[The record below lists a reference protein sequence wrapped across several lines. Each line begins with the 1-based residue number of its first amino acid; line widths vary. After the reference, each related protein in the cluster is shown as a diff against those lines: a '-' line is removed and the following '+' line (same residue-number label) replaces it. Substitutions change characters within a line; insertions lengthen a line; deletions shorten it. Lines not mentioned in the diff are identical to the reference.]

1 MPIAQWLNEICLISH
16 VPTSGNS
23 TGMRGRN
30 SARIENSEWGEA
42 GIPENRELGMGRSGN
57 SARIENSEW
66 GEAGIPENR
75 ELGMGRSGNSAR
87 IENSEWG
94 EAGIP
99 ENRELGMGR
108 SGNLENTSGLEN
120 GLLSTN
126 VILATLWDLSTLRRL
141 WTYWALRG
149 LLRIVVD

>member
-1 MPIAQWLNEICLISH
+1 MGR
-16 VPTSGNS
+16 SGNPRES
-23 TGMRGRN
+23 RTRN
-30 SARIENSEWGEA
+30 GEKRESR
-42 GIPENRELGMGRSGN
+42 ENRELGMGRSGN

-66 GEAGIPENR
+66 GEAGTRNGEKR
-75 ELGMGRSGNSAR
+75 ESR
-87 IENSEWG
+87 
-94 EAGIP
+94 

>member
-57 SARIENSEW
+57 PARIENSEW
-66 GEAGIPENR
+66 GEAGTRNGEKR
-75 ELGMGRSGNSAR
+75 ESR
-87 IENSEWG
+87 
-94 EAGIP
+94 

-108 SGNLENTSGLEN
+108 SGNLENISGLEN

>member
-57 SARIENSEW
+57 PRESRARNGEKRESPRIENSEW
-66 GEAGIPENR
+66 GEAGIPR
-75 ELGMGRSGNSAR
+75 ESRTRN
-87 IENSEWG
+87 G
-94 EAGIP
+94 EKREFR

>member
-57 SARIENSEW
+57 PARIENSEW
-66 GEAGIPENR
+66 GEAGIPR
-75 ELGMGRSGNSAR
+75 ESRTRN
-87 IENSEWG
+87 G
-94 EAGIP
+94 EKREFR

>member
-1 MPIAQWLNEICLISH
+1 MWRAEMPIAQWLNEICLISH

-57 SARIENSEW
+57 
-66 GEAGIPENR
+66 
-75 ELGMGRSGNSAR
+75 
-87 IENSEWG
+87 
-94 EAGIP
+94 
-99 ENRELGMGR
+99 
-108 SGNLENTSGLEN
+108 LENISGLEN

>member
-57 SARIENSEW
+57 PRESRARNGEKRESPRIENSEW
-66 GEAGIPENR
+66 GEAGIPR
-75 ELGMGRSGNSAR
+75 ESRTRNGEKRESREYIGVRKWSVIYERYFGDVVGFVDLAEVVDLLGVEGVVAYCRR
-87 IENSEWG
+87 
-94 EAGIP
+94 
-99 ENRELGMGR
+99 
-108 SGNLENTSGLEN
+108 
-120 GLLSTN
+120 
-126 VILATLWDLSTLRRL
+126 LRRF
-141 WTYWALRG
+141 
-149 LLRIVVD
+149 

>member
-1 MPIAQWLNEICLISH
+1 MWRAEMPIAQWLNEICLISH

-66 GEAGIPENR
+66 GEAGIPR
-75 ELGMGRSGNSAR
+75 ESRTRNGEKRESREYIGVRKWSVIYERYFGDVVGFVDLAEVVDLLGVEGVVAYCRR
-87 IENSEWG
+87 
-94 EAGIP
+94 
-99 ENRELGMGR
+99 
-108 SGNLENTSGLEN
+108 
-120 GLLSTN
+120 
-126 VILATLWDLSTLRRL
+126 LRRF
-141 WTYWALRG
+141 
-149 LLRIVVD
+149 

>member
-57 SARIENSEW
+57 PARIENSEW
-66 GEAGIPENR
+66 GEAGIPR
-75 ELGMGRSGNSAR
+75 ESRTRN
-87 IENSEWG
+87 G
-94 EAGIP
+94 EKRESR

>member
-23 TGMRGRN
+23 TGMRGR
-30 SARIENSEWGEA
+30 
-42 GIPENRELGMGRSGN
+42 
-57 SARIENSEW
+57 
-66 GEAGIPENR
+66 
-75 ELGMGRSGNSAR
+75 NSAR

>member
-42 GIPENRELGMGRSGN
+42 GIPRESRTRNGEKRESP
-57 SARIENSEW
+57 RIENSEW
-66 GEAGIPENR
+66 GEAGIPR
-75 ELGMGRSGNSAR
+75 ESRTRN
-87 IENSEWG
+87 G
-94 EAGIP
+94 EKRESR

>member
-57 SARIENSEW
+57 PARIENSEW
-66 GEAGIPENR
+66 GEAGTRNGEKR
-75 ELGMGRSGNSAR
+75 ESR
-87 IENSEWG
+87 
-94 EAGIP
+94 

>member
-1 MPIAQWLNEICLISH
+1 MWRAEMPIAQWLNEICLISH

-23 TGMRGRN
+23 TGMRGR
-30 SARIENSEWGEA
+30 
-42 GIPENRELGMGRSGN
+42 
-57 SARIENSEW
+57 
-66 GEAGIPENR
+66 
-75 ELGMGRSGNSAR
+75 NSAR

>member
-1 MPIAQWLNEICLISH
+1 
-16 VPTSGNS
+16 
-23 TGMRGRN
+23 MRGRN

-57 SARIENSEW
+57 PRESRARN
-66 GEAGIPENR
+66 GEKR
-75 ELGMGRSGNSAR
+75 ESR
-87 IENSEWG
+87 
-94 EAGIP
+94 

-108 SGNLENTSGLEN
+108 SGNLENTSGVEN

>member
-57 SARIENSEW
+57 PARIENSEW
-66 GEAGIPENR
+66 GEAGIPR
-75 ELGMGRSGNSAR
+75 ESRTRNGEKRESREYIGVRKWSVIYERYFGDVVGFVDLAEVVDRLGVEGVVAYCRR
-87 IENSEWG
+87 
-94 EAGIP
+94 
-99 ENRELGMGR
+99 
-108 SGNLENTSGLEN
+108 
-120 GLLSTN
+120 
-126 VILATLWDLSTLRRL
+126 LRRF
-141 WTYWALRG
+141 
-149 LLRIVVD
+149 

>member
-1 MPIAQWLNEICLISH
+1 MELDLWRAEMPIAQWLNEICLISH

-23 TGMRGRN
+23 TGMRGR
-30 SARIENSEWGEA
+30 
-42 GIPENRELGMGRSGN
+42 
-57 SARIENSEW
+57 
-66 GEAGIPENR
+66 
-75 ELGMGRSGNSAR
+75 NSAR

>member
-57 SARIENSEW
+57 PRESRTRN
-66 GEAGIPENR
+66 GEKR
-75 ELGMGRSGNSAR
+75 ESR
-87 IENSEWG
+87 
-94 EAGIP
+94 

>member
-30 SARIENSEWGEA
+30 SAKIENSEWGEA
-42 GIPENRELGMGRSGN
+42 GIPRESRTRN
-57 SARIENSEW
+57 
-66 GEAGIPENR
+66 GEKR
-75 ELGMGRSGNSAR
+75 ESR
-87 IENSEWG
+87 
-94 EAGIP
+94 

-108 SGNLENTSGLEN
+108 SGNLENTSGVEN

>member
-1 MPIAQWLNEICLISH
+1 MGR
-16 VPTSGNS
+16 SGNPRES
-23 TGMRGRN
+23 RTRN
-30 SARIENSEWGEA
+30 GEKRESPRIESSEWGEA
-42 GIPENRELGMGRSGN
+42 GIPRESRTRN
-57 SARIENSEW
+57 
-66 GEAGIPENR
+66 GEKR
-75 ELGMGRSGNSAR
+75 ESR
-87 IENSEWG
+87 
-94 EAGIP
+94 

-108 SGNLENTSGLEN
+108 SGNLENISGLEN

>member
-57 SARIENSEW
+57 
-66 GEAGIPENR
+66 
-75 ELGMGRSGNSAR
+75 
-87 IENSEWG
+87 
-94 EAGIP
+94 
-99 ENRELGMGR
+99 
-108 SGNLENTSGLEN
+108 LENTSGLEN

-126 VILATLWDLSTLRRL
+126 VILATLWYLSTLRRL

>member
-30 SARIENSEWGEA
+30 SAK
-42 GIPENRELGMGRSGN
+42 
-57 SARIENSEW
+57 
-66 GEAGIPENR
+66 
-75 ELGMGRSGNSAR
+75 

>member
-1 MPIAQWLNEICLISH
+1 
-16 VPTSGNS
+16 
-23 TGMRGRN
+23 
-30 SARIENSEWGEA
+30 
-42 GIPENRELGMGRSGN
+42 MGRSGN
-57 SARIENSEW
+57 
-66 GEAGIPENR
+66 P
-75 ELGMGRSGNSAR
+75 AR

>member
-66 GEAGIPENR
+66 GEAGIPR
-75 ELGMGRSGNSAR
+75 ESRTRNGEKRESREYIGVRKWSVIYERYFGDVVGFVDLAEVVDLLGVEGVVAYCRR
-87 IENSEWG
+87 
-94 EAGIP
+94 
-99 ENRELGMGR
+99 
-108 SGNLENTSGLEN
+108 
-120 GLLSTN
+120 
-126 VILATLWDLSTLRRL
+126 LRRF
-141 WTYWALRG
+141 
-149 LLRIVVD
+149 

>member
-1 MPIAQWLNEICLISH
+1 MWRAEMPIAQWLNEICLISH

-57 SARIENSEW
+57 
-66 GEAGIPENR
+66 
-75 ELGMGRSGNSAR
+75 
-87 IENSEWG
+87 
-94 EAGIP
+94 
-99 ENRELGMGR
+99 
-108 SGNLENTSGLEN
+108 LENTSGLEN

-126 VILATLWDLSTLRRL
+126 VILATLWNLSTLRRL

-149 LLRIVVD
+149 VLRIVVD